1 MEQQS
6 PFLMIKSLE
15 TQLNSVLSAMD
26 IYALEAGE
34 QKVVALLKREMV
46 DARLDIRD
54 YELSET
60 RQDQIGCAA
69 AAKKRL
75 EDIRK
80 LILSASEY
88 NLFSA
93 IDVAQLSAQ
102 IEHINGNII

>member
-1 MEQQS
+1 MESES
-6 PFLMIKSLE
+6 PFLLIKALE
-15 TQLNSVLSAMD
+15 AQLNSVLSAVD
-26 IYALEAGE
+26 IYALGAGE
-34 QKVVALLKREMV
+34 QKVVASIKREII

-60 RQDQIGCAA
+60 RLEQVKCAT

-88 NLFSA
+88 NVFSA
-93 IDVAQLSAQ
+93 IEVAQLSAQ
-102 IEHINGNII
+102 VEHINGNIT